1 MGFYPANPADGTY
14 VIGSPLAESVS
25 IDLGGERTFVVEA
38 NGLTPRNIYVTGAT
52 LNGKPLD
59 RCWFTHADIAA
70 GGTLR
75 LTMGSDPNSAW
86 AASADAAPPSMSD
99 PR

>member
-1 MGFYPANPADGTY
+1 VNK
-14 VIGSPLAESVS
+14 
-25 IDLGGERTFVVEA
+25 
-38 NGLTPRNIYVTGAT
+38 YVTGAT

-59 RCWFTHADIAA
+59 RCWISHADIGA

-75 LTMGSDPNSAW
+75 FTMGAEPNTAW
-86 AASADAAPPSMSD
+86 ASSPEAAPPSMT

>member
-1 MGFYPANPADGTY
+1 VNPAEGTY
-14 VIGSPLAESVS
+14 VIGSPLVDSVS

-38 NGLTPRNIYVTGAT
+38 DGLTPANLYVTGAT

-75 LTMGSDPNSAW
+75 LKMGSEPNPAW
-86 AASADAAPPSMSD
+86 AASPDAAPPSMSD
-99 PR
+99 ER